1 MNAPLFD
8 DLRVP
13 PYSLE
18 AEQAVLGGLL
28 ISGRAHDANA
38 WAVVSG
44 LLIEEDFYRQD
55 HRLIFRAIATL
66 ASQNQPLDILVI
78 QNALGSHNDLENAGG
93 FAYLVTLVR
102 ETPSAANIKAYAA
115 YKALRR

>member
-28 ISGRAHDANA
+28 ISGRANDSSA
-38 WAVVSG
+38 WAVASG
-44 LLIEEDFYRQD
+44 LLIEEDFYR
-55 HRLIFRAIATL
+55 
-66 ASQNQPLDILVI
+66 
-78 QNALGSHNDLENAGG
+78 
-93 FAYLVTLVR
+93 
-102 ETPSAANIKAYAA
+102 
-115 YKALRR
+115 